1 MGFDLISAIRSTAS
15 AAIVTAVLS
24 FALSRTTAGRIRVA
38 AGIAVWFAVVVVLGD
53 SGALNAPGGIGAAG
67 LGIAA
72 LLPTVI
78 LARALVV
85 TGRTGEPMIPL
96 PALIAVNILRV
107 LGISFVVLYAA
118 HRLPAPF
125 APSAGWGDFITGVAA
140 VPVAWLASRSGAR
153 PLVLAWNA
161 FGFLDLVT
169 ALSLGA
175 MSAPGPTRLF
185 FDPPGTAIMA
195 SLPWIITPCFLVPSF
210 LAIHV
215 AIFER
220 LRHQPSVTRR
230 PSVIS
235 PSGRPRFERA
245 DLAAR

>member
-1 MGFDLISAIRSTAS
+1 MGFDPISAIRSTAS

-38 AGIAVWFAVVVVLGD
+38 AGIAVWFAVVVTLGA
-53 SGALNAPGGIGAAG
+53 SGALNAPRGIGAAG

-96 PALIAVNILRV
+96 PALIA
-107 LGISFVVLYAA
+107 
-118 HRLPAPF
+118 
-125 APSAGWGDFITGVAA
+125 
-140 VPVAWLASRSGAR
+140 R

-185 FDPPGTAIMA
+185 FDPPSTAIMTT
-195 SLPWIITPCFLVPSF
+195 LPWIIIPCFLVPSF

-215 AIFER
+215 AIFDR

-230 PSVIS
+230 SSVIS
-235 PSGRPRFERA
+235 PS
-245 DLAAR
+245 